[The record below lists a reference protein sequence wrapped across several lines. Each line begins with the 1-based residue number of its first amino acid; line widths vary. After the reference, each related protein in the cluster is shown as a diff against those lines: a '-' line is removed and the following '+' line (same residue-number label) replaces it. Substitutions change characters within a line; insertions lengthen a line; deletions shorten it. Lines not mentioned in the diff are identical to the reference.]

1 MQADLLGLEIS
12 KGELRRLS
20 GVDPDDVF
28 RTSIFKSPEKR
39 FSFLLNEILVC
50 FALSPIIV
58 GFIYTFIVFPTIG
71 SSSQIAVALLIV
83 VPIAVAAGR
92 WLWRKKT
99 CPEAL
104 TSLLDDVDKYHAVIK
119 AIDINDQLETAGT
132 AGVSLSDR
140 VLVIEALQLT
150 REDLVRA
157 LKTERILR
165 DNKELIATNPE
176 LFTNNLSALRAM
188 QVSSQASEYGR
199 MLNEA
204 LQIGLSVQE
213 EMRKLQGQRLS

>member
-132 AGVSLSDR
+132 PLVSLSDR
-140 VLVIEALQLT
+140 TLVIEALQLT

-157 LKTERILR
+157 LKSERILR

>member
-1 MQADLLGLEIS
+1 MQSDLLGLEFT
-12 KGELRRLS
+12 KGELRRLT

-28 RTSIFKSPEKR
+28 RASILQSREKR
-39 FSFLLNEILVC
+39 LSFLLNEILIC
-50 FALSPIIV
+50 FALSPIVV

-71 SSSQIAVALLIV
+71 SSIEIAIALLIV
-83 VPIAVAAGR
+83 VAIAVAAGR

-99 CPEAL
+99 CPKAL
-104 TSLLDDVDKYHAVIK
+104 TALLDDVDKYQAVIK
-119 AIDINDQLETAGT
+119 AIDINEQLETDGT
-132 AGVSLSDR
+132 ALVSLSDR
-140 VLVIEALQLT
+140 TLVIEALQLT

-157 LKTERILR
+157 LKAERILR
-165 DNKELIATNPE
+165 YNKDALAKNPS

-204 LQIGLSVQE
+204 LQIGLSVQQ
-213 EMRKLQGQRLS
+213 EMRKLQGQRSS

>member
-1 MQADLLGLEIS
+1 MQPDLLGLEFT
-12 KGELRRLS
+12 KGELRRLT

-28 RTSIFKSPEKR
+28 RSSIFQSSEKR
-39 FSFLLNEILVC
+39 LSFFLNEILIC
-50 FALSPIIV
+50 FALSPIVV

-71 SSSQIAVALLIV
+71 SSIQIAIALLIV

-92 WLWRKKT
+92 WVWRKKT
-99 CPEAL
+99 CPEGL
-104 TSLLDDVDKYHAVIK
+104 TALLDDVDKYQAVIQ

-140 VLVIEALQLT
+140 TMVIEALQLT

-157 LKTERILR
+157 LKAERILR
-165 DNKELIATNPE
+165 DNKDAIAKNPS

-204 LQIGLSVQE
+204 LQIGLSVQQ
-213 EMRKLQGQRLS
+213 EMRKLQGQRSS

>member
-1 MQADLLGLEIS
+1 MQADLLGLEIT

-28 RTSIFKSPEKR
+28 RTSIFQSPEKR

-58 GFIYTFIVFPTIG
+58 GFLYTFIVFPTIG

-132 AGVSLSDR
+132 PLVSLSDR
-140 VLVIEALQLT
+140 TLVIEALQLT

-157 LKTERILR
+157 LKSERILR

>member
-28 RTSIFKSPEKR
+28 RTSIFQSPEKR

-140 VLVIEALQLT
+140 TLVIEALQLT

-157 LKTERILR
+157 LKSERILR
-165 DNKELIATNPE
+165 DNKELIATNPD

>member
-58 GFIYTFIVFPTIG
+58 GFIYTFIVFSTIG

-140 VLVIEALQLT
+140 TLVIEALQLT

-157 LKTERILR
+157 LKSERILR

>member
-1 MQADLLGLEIS
+1 VQSDLLGLEFT
-12 KGELRRLS
+12 KGELRRLT

-28 RTSIFKSPEKR
+28 RASILQSREKR
-39 FSFLLNEILVC
+39 LSFLLNEILIC
-50 FALSPIIV
+50 FALSPIVV

-71 SSSQIAVALLIV
+71 SSIEIAIALLIV
-83 VPIAVAAGR
+83 VAIAVAAGR

-99 CPEAL
+99 CPKAL
-104 TSLLDDVDKYHAVIK
+104 TALLDDVDKYQAVIK
-119 AIDINDQLETAGT
+119 AIDINEQLETDGT
-132 AGVSLSDR
+132 ALVSLSDR
-140 VLVIEALQLT
+140 TLVIEALQLT

-157 LKTERILR
+157 LKAERILR
-165 DNKELIATNPE
+165 YNKDALAKNPS

-204 LQIGLSVQE
+204 LQIGLSVQQ
-213 EMRKLQGQRLS
+213 EMRKLQGQRSS

>member
-28 RTSIFKSPEKR
+28 RTSIFQSPEKR

-132 AGVSLSDR
+132 PLVSLSDR
-140 VLVIEALQLT
+140 TLVIEALQLT

-157 LKTERILR
+157 LKSERILR

>member
-157 LKTERILR
+157 LKSERILR